1 MMYYISVSPIKK
13 VDGVWRMDAVS
24 LIHEELS
31 CPITAKASAFAKRS
45 KGFGVILRPRF
56 NEPHLGL
63 RGFREWRSFDGELFS
78 EIHWIV
84 DVDGWSIKTPV
95 QVRLD
100 SEIMVPQPP
109 IQAA

>member
-84 DVDGWSIKTPV
+84 DVEDRKSV
-95 QVRLD
+95 V
-100 SEIMVPQPP
+100 
-109 IQAA
+109 